1 MRVTNE
7 GPLEVADRR
16 VTRPDQVQRKAAMA
30 RASAAGM
37 RVRCTWCGQPSAGY
51 DADGAALCSLDLM
64 VARQRRTRAAMRDG
78 R

>member
-1 MRVTNE
+1 MRHTDE
-7 GPLEVADRR
+7 ALLEVADRR
-16 VTRPDQVQRKAAMA
+16 VTRPALVQRRAATA

-37 RVRCTWCGQPSAGY
+37 RVRCTWCGQPSPGY